1 MKSIELMAPVNALI
15 NVPVRV
21 RRDRWTTDRK
31 VQKAWHTNDQKQ
43 LSGERGRRMNCVHM
57 PTLMIFTNWTLS
69 IIKNYR
75 FQMLITIV
83 GCVATCMPT
92 NWRSWTC
99 GWSFAI
105 VTPNRSTRRKKL
117 RFIKAPERNV
127 IGQIYQFFANNIRGV
142 YLYIAG
148 I

>member
-1 MKSIELMAPVNALI
+1 MFQLESEEIGGQPIGKFKKHGTQMIKN
-15 NVPVRV
+15 
-21 RRDRWTTDRK
+21 
-31 VQKAWHTNDQKQ
+31 

-83 GCVATCMPT
+83 GCVATWMPT
-92 NWRSWTC
+92 NWRCWTR

-105 VTPNRSTRRKKL
+105 VTPNRTTRRKEL

-127 IGQIYQFFANNIRGV
+127 IGQINQFFANNIRGV